1 MNARNLL
8 ILGAATLLAVVL
20 ALLFVDRGE
29 EPASAEPDGE
39 LLPGLAERVNDIDA
53 MEIVAPDGRTVATLH
68 RARERWRMREKHDY
82 EADFARIHGLL
93 RELSEARRLEARTA
107 NPEWHPRLGV
117 AAPGETGGGTLL
129 RFPGSDL
136 PSLILGK
143 RDPAEIGRYVRLE
156 GREQAWLTGRSL
168 DVPVERMAWLER
180 AIMDIPAADIRE
192 LSVRH
197 PGEESIEL
205 RPGDAEGSVWV
216 MLDPPPDREVKQAW
230 QLRQTAN
237 ALAKLN
243 MADVRPHEPASMPAD
258 AVETVFTTRDGMV
271 FSATTFSDEA
281 GDWVHFSV
289 SGEAAATGS
298 GASEEP
304 ATAGGEGGPES
315 GVVTAAN
322 EAADVEI
329 DIVAVDG
336 RLSPWQFALESERF
350 ERLRP
355 SVEDLLVALEDA
367 GEE

>member
-8 ILGAATLLAVVL
+8 ILGTATLLVVVL
-20 ALLFVDRGE
+20 TLLLVDRAP
-29 EPASAEPDGE
+29 EPVSGDRDGE
-39 LLPGLAERVNDIDA
+39 LLPGLAERINEIDA
-53 MEIVAPDGRTVATLH
+53 VEIVAPDGRTVATLH
-68 RARERWRMREKHDY
+68 RARERWRMREKYDY
-82 EADFARIHGLL
+82 EADFARIHDLL
-93 RELSEARRLEARTA
+93 RDLAAARRLEARTA
-107 NPEWHPRLGV
+107 NPEWYPRLGV
-117 AAPGETGGGTLL
+117 ASPGEEAGGGILL
-129 RFPGSDL
+129 RFPGSDV

-168 DVPVERMAWLER
+168 DVPVDRMEWLER

-192 LSVRH
+192 VSVRR
-197 PGEESIEL
+197 PGEENVEL

-216 MLDPPPDREVKQAW
+216 MLDPPADREVKQAW

-243 MADVRPHEPASMPAD
+243 MADVRPHEPASVPAD

-281 GDWVHFSV
+281 GDWVHFRVAGEQAV
-289 SGEAAATGS
+289 SGS
-298 GASEEP
+298 GASEDP
-304 ATAGGEGGPES
+304 ATEEGENGS
-315 GVVTAAN
+315 VTAE
-322 EAADVEI
+322 EAAVELEI

-336 RLSPWQFALESERF
+336 RLSPWQFALESDRF
-350 ERLRP
+350 EHLRP
-355 SVEDLLVALEDA
+355 TVEDLLVALEDS